1 MNLTKYDIA
10 ILLGLLLGNGY
21 IDSKG
26 QIHIKHS
33 KKQKEYCEFKA
44 KLVHSICGG
53 SNIKIKESTNG
64 TTKFKKQSKRFR
76 QIRELLYSKNKKTI
90 NDEILNLIQPISIAL
105 WWMDKGSIVKE
116 NTNSFTLKF
125 FINRSLEES
134 KLIQN
139 YFLSTY
145 NIKWDIIPSDLIQN
159 KYFLSCND
167 KNFLAIIKDI
177 VSKVKCMQYKI
188 IDI

>member
-10 ILLGLLLGNGY
+10 ILLGLLLGNGH

-53 SNIKIKESTNG
+53 SNIKIKESTDG
-64 TTKFKKQSKRFR
+64 TNKFKKQSKRFQ
-76 QIRELLYSKNKKTI
+76 QIRKLLYSENKKTI
-90 NDEILNLIQPISIAL
+90 NNEILNLIQPISIAL
-105 WWMDKGSIVKE
+105 WWMDKGSVIK
-116 NTNSFTLKF
+116 NTDSFTLKF

-139 YFLSTY
+139 YFLSIY
-145 NIKWDIIPSDLIQN
+145 NIKWNIIPSDIIQN
-159 KYFLSCND
+159 KYILSCND
-167 KNFLAIIKDI
+167 KKFLAIIKDI

>member
-10 ILLGLLLGNGY
+10 ILLGLLLGNGH

-53 SNIKIKESTNG
+53 SDIKIKESTDG
-64 TTKFKKQSKRFR
+64 TNKFKKQSKRFQ
-76 QIRELLYSKNKKTI
+76 QIRKLLYSENKKTI
-90 NDEILNLIQPISIAL
+90 NNEILNLIQPISIAL
-105 WWMDKGSIVKE
+105 WWMDKGNVIK
-116 NTNSFTLKF
+116 NTDSFTLKF

-139 YFLSTY
+139 YFLSIY
-145 NIKWDIIPSDLIQN
+145 NIKWDIIPSDIIQN
-159 KYFLSCND
+159 KYILSCND
-167 KNFLAIIKDI
+167 KKFLAIIKDI
-177 VSKVKCMQYKI
+177 VSRVKCMQYKI

>member
-10 ILLGLLLGNGY
+10 ILLGLLLGNGH

-53 SNIKIKESTNG
+53 SNIKIKESTDG
-64 TTKFKKQSKRFR
+64 TNKFKKQSKRFQ
-76 QIRELLYSKNKKTI
+76 QIRKLLYSENKKTI
-90 NDEILNLIQPISIAL
+90 NNEILNLIQPISIAL
-105 WWMDKGSIVKE
+105 WWMDKGSVIK
-116 NTNSFTLKF
+116 NTDSFTLKF

-139 YFLSTY
+139 YFLSIY
-145 NIKWDIIPSDLIQN
+145 NIKWNIIPSDIIQN
-159 KYFLSCND
+159 KYILSCND
-167 KNFLAIIKDI
+167 KKFLAIIKDI
-177 VSKVKCMQYKI
+177 VSRVKCMQYKI

>member
-10 ILLGLLLGNGY
+10 ILLGLLLGNGH

-53 SNIKIKESTNG
+53 SNIKIKESTDG
-64 TTKFKKQSKRFR
+64 TNKFKKQSKRFQ
-76 QIRELLYSKNKKTI
+76 QIRKLLYSENKKTI
-90 NDEILNLIQPISIAL
+90 NNEILNLIQPISIAL
-105 WWMDKGSIVKE
+105 WWMDKGSVIK
-116 NTNSFTLKF
+116 NTDSFTLKF

-139 YFLSTY
+139 YFLSIY
-145 NIKWDIIPSDLIQN
+145 NIKWDIIPSDIIQN
-159 KYFLSCND
+159 KYILSCND
-167 KNFLAIIKDI
+167 KKFLAIIKDI
-177 VSKVKCMQYKI
+177 VSRVKCMQYKI

>member
-10 ILLGLLLGNGY
+10 ILLGLLLGNGH

-53 SNIKIKESTNG
+53 SNIKIKESTDG
-64 TTKFKKQSKRFR
+64 TNKFKKQSKRFQ
-76 QIRELLYSKNKKTI
+76 QIRKLLYSKNKKTI
-90 NDEILNLIQPISIAL
+90 NNEILNLIQPISIAL
-105 WWMDKGSIVKE
+105 WWMDKGSVIK
-116 NTNSFTLKF
+116 NTDSFTLKF

-139 YFLSTY
+139 YFLSIY
-145 NIKWDIIPSDLIQN
+145 NIKWNIIPSDIIQN
-159 KYFLSCND
+159 KYILSCND
-167 KNFLAIIKDI
+167 KKFLAIIKDI

>member
-10 ILLGLLLGNGY
+10 ILLGLLLGNGH

-53 SNIKIKESTNG
+53 SDIKIKESTDG
-64 TTKFKKQSKRFR
+64 TNKFKKQSKRFQ
-76 QIRELLYSKNKKTI
+76 QIRKLLYSENKKTI
-90 NDEILNLIQPISIAL
+90 NNEILNLIQPISIAL
-105 WWMDKGSIVKE
+105 WWMDKGSVIK
-116 NTNSFTLKF
+116 NTDSFTLKF

-139 YFLSTY
+139 YFLSIY
-145 NIKWDIIPSDLIQN
+145 NIKWDIIPSDIIQN
-159 KYFLSCND
+159 KYILSCND
-167 KNFLAIIKDI
+167 KKFLAIIKDI
-177 VSKVKCMQYKI
+177 VSRVKCMQYKI

>member
-53 SNIKIKESTNG
+53 SNIKIKESING
-64 TTKFKKQSKRFR
+64 TNKFKKQSKRFQ
-76 QIRELLYSKNKKTI
+76 QIRKLLYSENKKTI
-90 NDEILNLIQPISIAL
+90 NNEILNLIQPISIAL
-105 WWMDKGSIVKE
+105 WWMDKGNVIKSAD
-116 NTNSFTLKF
+116 SFTLKF

-145 NIKWDIIPSDLIQN
+145 NIKWDIIPSDIIQN
-159 KYFLSCND
+159 KYILSCND
-167 KNFLAIIKDI
+167 KKFLAIIKDI

>member
-10 ILLGLLLGNGY
+10 ILLGLLLGNGH

-53 SNIKIKESTNG
+53 SNIKIKESTDG
-64 TTKFKKQSKRFR
+64 TNKFKKQSKRFQ
-76 QIRELLYSKNKKTI
+76 QIRKLLYSENKKTI
-90 NDEILNLIQPISIAL
+90 NNEILNLIQPISIAL
-105 WWMDKGSIVKE
+105 WWMDKGSVIKS
-116 NTNSFTLKF
+116 TDSFTLKF

-139 YFLSTY
+139 YFLSIY
-145 NIKWDIIPSDLIQN
+145 NIKWDIIPSDIIQN
-159 KYFLSCND
+159 KYILSCND
-167 KNFLAIIKDI
+167 KKFLAIIKDI
-177 VSKVKCMQYKI
+177 VSRVKCMQYKI